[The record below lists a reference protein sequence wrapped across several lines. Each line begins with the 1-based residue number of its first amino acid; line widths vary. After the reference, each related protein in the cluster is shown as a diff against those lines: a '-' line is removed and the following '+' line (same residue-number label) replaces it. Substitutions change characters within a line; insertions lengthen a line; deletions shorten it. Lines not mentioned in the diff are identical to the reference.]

1 MFLLAN
7 EVWTYWLSIPLLAVA
22 VLIALGLGVLYLVKV
37 AGPYYSQRA
46 QYRVDEAARQR
57 LQEYRRQQSAAP
69 DSKNSLAA

>member
-37 AGPYYSQRA
+37 AAPYYNQRA

-57 LQEYRRQQSAAP
+57 LQEYRRQQAAARGN
-69 DSKNSLAA
+69 KNSLAA